1 MRLVFALSLAV
12 LGCNKQPAAPSCD
25 DRVKAFDEALASPAA
40 GTCSADSDCKCFRG
54 GVSEKHACGGLTDTK
69 TNDKLAGIAADYD
82 GSGCKSGIDCA
93 AWVCTPSCQGGKC
106 TNGPPPVLAPPPSAA
121 PKAAPTA
128 TPTTSTSAS
137 PEAGTTCATRL
148 AEIDRVLASGTRK
161 CKTNADCVC
170 FRGGVSKSDPC
181 GGITD
186 SATNARFEALAK
198 EWKAAGCDKH
208 EAVMCPAMVC
218 AAACRAGKCEPPG
231 VQDVIQ

>member
-1 MRLVFALSLAV
+1 MRLAFAVLLLV

-25 DRVKAFDEALASPAA
+25 DRVKAFDQALASPAA

-54 GVSEKHACGGLTDTK
+54 GVSEKHSCGGVTDTK
-69 TNDKLAGIAADYD
+69 TNDKLTSIAADYD
-82 GSGCKSGIDCA
+82 GASCKSGIACA
-93 AWVCTPSCQGGKC
+93 AWVCTPACRNGKC
-106 TNGPPPVLAPPPSAA
+106 SNAPAPS
-121 PKAAPTA
+121 PTPSPTA
-128 TPTTSTSAS
+128 SASAS
-137 PEAGTTCATRL
+137 PEAGTTCASRL
-148 AEIDRVLASGTRK
+148 AEIDRVLASATRK

-170 FRGGVSKSDPC
+170 FRGGVSKTDPC

-198 EWKAAGCDKH
+198 EWKAAGCDKN

-231 VQDVIQ
+231 AQDVIQ